1 MGMYDN
7 NNRYSQEAHRY
18 NAERAYIEYRKIQD
32 RIERHEAYAKEM
44 YKDNDRQVQ
53 RWLESSE
60 EDHAYRYR
68 ALCGQ
73 RAAYQQVIATET
85 AMASLYK

>member
-1 MGMYDN
+1 MGMYKDSS
-7 NNRYSQEAHRY
+7 RFTLTAHKA
-18 NAERAYIEYRKIQD
+18 NAERAYIEYRKIQA

-85 AMASLYK
+85 AMASLYM

>member
-1 MGMYDN
+1 MGMYKDQA
-7 NNRYSQEAHRY
+7 RFTLTAHKA

-85 AMASLYK
+85 AMASLYM